1 MSRRG
6 KVWFFM
12 GGNGFCLRVLALTI
26 TYLNSQYIVQEERKV
41 EVLSAKLAELGV
53 DAAALLAA
61 SSSDDKKASG
71 GDDLT

>member
-1 MSRRG
+1 MFDTRKRTPFSPLFSAHSNHL
-6 KVWFFM
+6 FF
-12 GGNGFCLRVLALTI
+12 NKLLNVL
-26 TYLNSQYIVQEERKV
+26 QEERKV

-61 SSSDDKKASG
+61 ATSEEKKTTP

>member
-1 MSRRG
+1 
-6 KVWFFM
+6 M

>member
-1 MSRRG
+1 MRKGTFFTPLSR
-6 KVWFFM
+6 
-12 GGNGFCLRVLALTI
+12 
-26 TYLNSQYIVQEERKV
+26 SQSPLLKTLECPIQEESKV

-61 SSSDDKKASG
+61 ATSDEKKATP